1 MNIWTQLLSLNGHPL
16 DGESVRPAIQPSGAS
31 PTQSAAQS
39 DIDQETQAARQA
51 IALWRPA
58 PGIAIR

>member
-16 DGESVRPAIQPSGAS
+16 DGGWTASAGAARGR
-31 PTQSAAQS
+31 SAPHE
-39 DIDQETQAARQA
+39 DRDQEAEAARDA
-51 IALWRPA
+51 IPLWRPA